1 LEAINQFYAAADGT
15 LQEATADE
23 LRKLYVFAD
32 RIRKGMR

>member
-1 LEAINQFYAAADGT
+1 LEAIDQRCEAADGT